1 MRRNRIL
8 WGLLIAGLAAGAG
21 LDKEPARPAPV
32 DRFVTVNGLRLH
44 VVDWGN
50 SGRQP
55 MVLIH
60 GLDRV
65 ARTFDSV
72 AAHFSSTHHVI
83 AYDMRGHGDSSWD
96 PQGRYLVEDHVTDLA
111 GLVAQLGLRDIV
123 VWGNSTGG
131 RVAQVF
137 AGMRPDLVARLIAE
151 DVGPE
156 RPRQIADAY
165 ARRVQQEA
173 SGWASEAELAAVVRK
188 ANPGMSQAVLDAY
201 VRHGARRREDGR
213 VVWKRD
219 PNLVKGFVE
228 TDLWRY
234 RARGDGS
241 HALSPGRTQ
250 HDRGPGDAGAT
261 AQDAATRLNRHA
273 GRPGPLSQRREARR
287 SPVSRR
293 GVSPDAV
300 TPPIVAAWSSWT
312 DSERPQRLGRL
323 ADALGAVSEERGV
336 TVSVRTS

>member
-1 MRRNRIL
+1 VRRQPVL
-8 WGLLIAGLAAGAG
+8 WSLLIASLAATQA
-21 LDKEPARPAPV
+21 LTQEAARSAPV

-50 SGRQP
+50 AGRQP

-72 AAHFSSTHHVI
+72 AAYFSSTHHVI
-83 AYDMRGHGDSSWD
+83 AYDMRGHGDSAWD

-111 GLVAQLGLRDIV
+111 GLVDQLGLRGIV

-137 AGMRPDLVARLIAE
+137 AGMRPGLVARLIAE

-173 SGWASEAELAAVVRK
+173 PGWASEAELAAVVRK

-234 RARGDGS
+234 VREVKAPTLYLLG
-241 HALSPGRTQ
+241 GRST
-250 HDRGPGDAGAT
+250 
-261 AQDAATRLNRHA
+261 
-273 GRPGPLSQRREARR
+273 
-287 SPVSRR
+287 
-293 GVSPDAV
+293 
-300 TPPIVAAWSSWT
+300 IVAPSTQEQLRKTLPRVSIVT
-312 DSERPQRLGRL
+312 MDGLGHYPSDEKPAEVL
-323 ADALGAVSEERGV
+323 
-336 TVSVRTS
+336 SVVENFLRTP

>member
-1 MRRNRIL
+1 VL
-8 WGLLIAGLAAGAG
+8 SSLVIAALATASAPAQ
-21 LDKEPARPAPV
+21 EPARPAPV

-50 SGRQP
+50 SSRTP

-65 ARTFDSV
+65 ARTFDTV
-72 AAHFSSTHHVI
+72 AAHFSATHHVI
-83 AYDMRGHGDSSWD
+83 AYDMRGHGDSAWD
-96 PQGRYLVEDHVTDLA
+96 SQGRYLVEDHVTDLA
-111 GLVAQLGLRDIV
+111 GLVDQLQLRDLV
-123 VWGNSTGG
+123 LWGNSTGG

-165 ARRVQQEA
+165 ARRVRQEE

-188 ANPGMSQAVLDAY
+188 GNPGMSQAVLDAY
-201 VRHGARRREDGR
+201 VRHGSRRREDGR

-228 TDLWRY
+228 TDLWRFV
-234 RARGDGS
+234 R
-241 HALSPGRTQ
+241 
-250 HDRGPGDAGAT
+250 
-261 AQDAATRLNRHA
+261 
-273 GRPGPLSQRREARR
+273 
-287 SPVSRR
+287 
-293 GVSPDAV
+293 AV
-300 TPPIVAAWSSWT
+300 TAPTLYLLGGRSTIVAPET
-312 DSERPQRLGRL
+312 QDQLRKTLPRVTIVTLDGLGHYPSDEKPAEVL
-323 ADALGAVSEERGV
+323 
-336 TVSVRTS
+336 SVVENFLRTR